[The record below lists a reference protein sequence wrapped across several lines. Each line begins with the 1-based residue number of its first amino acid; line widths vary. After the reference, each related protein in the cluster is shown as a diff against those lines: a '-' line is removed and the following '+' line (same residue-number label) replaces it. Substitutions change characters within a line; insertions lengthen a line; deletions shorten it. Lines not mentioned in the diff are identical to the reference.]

1 MKFKKSLVSVLSTAT
16 FLSSICS
23 ALAFAEE
30 SDKINH
36 AQKSCE
42 ATQTPNT
49 KSCLDEFTFDGKKI
63 QSGTDTS
70 KLKLDLFEGDNLNT
84 ALLYGL
90 EFIISED
97 SSPYVDDKES
107 ITKTANENKLIKESI
122 QSTIDYIRRNRAN
135 NNDKNFELFKRLH
148 IIEIMLQNDNDANTN
163 PTVLKFISSMK
174 SAYQTIL
181 SRSVAKQILDDNRDK
196 IESKLSSET
205 YSASADAISTIPQ
218 DGFNIG
224 IFSGISTNQQGTET
238 SFYKIDNS
246 GNLGISIGTGLKDY
260 LSANA
265 SCAFGITN
273 SIIFYSL
280 EEFLDS
286 GMDRGNISF
295 LKLKDDDLKKIII
308 SRKQMQNDENEI
320 LVKIKTSIEPFLK
333 SSGTVPQ
340 NLAFKMPEPTYLS
353 KSEKHFGISAKSK
366 LAAEASCLE
375 HAGMNV
381 STDASIHKIKSYHPY
396 LDLIDENLF
405 ITDYFDNIDG
415 LITYLKT
422 SKTAKY
428 KYIKE
433 LAENGI
439 NKDELRI
446 ILQNLTGNLKE
457 YNSLLAIIADN
468 NSGKDEIENAR
479 AKKKS
484 IEKDWIGSDIQSKS
498 KLNRES
504 MLKTAITIG
513 AYLRNLDTEQGNK
526 ELFSPLYDEIK
537 NLSLLQKFTSKL
549 FFKSYHNT
557 FSTSRVLNTE
567 SVTGEANFDIPLT
580 GKTSLSITYS
590 DTGSPLYTENSQDVD
605 ITAKLPI
612 VHGKL
617 YGSNTLK
624 EQFKKYIKAFSDRSE
639 SVNKIFADCF
649 KLMDKEFDNVISE
662 HKLEKQFSI
671 PSVVAVKDYVTMKFL
686 LTKIPK
692 TTSRDLTA
700 LPGCELLTKEK
711 DEMVLKQTK
720 RIDSKNVDISLLKD
734 TNGYGISVNA
744 GKSSSRIGGDSLI
757 YLTNKFNTSK
767 LGQNFAEENSLW
779 DKFKESQRDSL
790 GSLII
795 NIASDKSNARYE
807 LQGIYSTIVKNIKN
821 ASNINKEEK
830 TSLLSDSEK
839 LFREFLDSCEEFK
852 KSDTEESK
860 AGNYSKAISKLDDI
874 LALNYKQ
881 VWIKALAAANK

>member
-16 FLSSICS
+16 FLSSICGAS
-23 ALAFAEE
+23 AFAKE
-30 SDKINH
+30 SDEIGP
-36 AQKSCE
+36 AEETYE
-42 ATQTPNT
+42 ATQNPNMT
-49 KSCLDEFTFDGKKI
+49 SHLDEFTFDGKKI
-63 QSGTDTS
+63 QSSTDTS
-70 KLKLDLFEGDNLNT
+70 KLKLDLFEGNNLNT
-84 ALLYGL
+84 ALLHGL
-90 EFIISED
+90 EFIVSED

-107 ITKTANENKLIKESI
+107 VTKTANENKLIKESM
-122 QSTIDYIRRNRAN
+122 QSTIDYIKNHTEN
-135 NNDKNFELFKRLH
+135 NNDNNLEIFKRLH
-148 IIEIMLQNDNDANTN
+148 TIEIMLKSEKSTNNN

-196 IESKLSSET
+196 IESKMSSET
-205 YSASADAISTIPQ
+205 YSASADATSTIPQ
-218 DGFNIG
+218 EGFNIG
-224 IFSGISTNQQGTET
+224 IFSGISTNQQTAET

-246 GNLGISIGTGLKDY
+246 GSLGVSIGTGLNDY

-286 GMDRGNISF
+286 GMDKGNISF
-295 LKLKDDDLKKIII
+295 LKLKDDDLKKIIL
-308 SRKQMQNDENEI
+308 SRKQMQSDENEI

-333 SSGTVPQ
+333 SSGIIPQ
-340 NLAFKMPEPTYLS
+340 NLAFKMPEPTYLGT
-353 KSEKHFGISAKSK
+353 SERKLGINAKSK

-375 HAGMNV
+375 HAGMNI
-381 STDASIHKIKSYHPY
+381 STDASVHKIKSYHPY

-405 ITDYFDNIDG
+405 ITDYFDNVDD
-415 LITYLKT
+415 LIKYLKT

-433 LAENGI
+433 LAETGI
-439 NKDELRI
+439 NKDELKI
-446 ILQNLTGNLKE
+446 IIQNLTGSLKE
-457 YNSLLAIIADN
+457 YNSLLTIIADN
-468 NSGKDEIENAR
+468 NSSTDEIENAR
-479 AKKKS
+479 DKKKN
-484 IEKDWIGSDIQSKS
+484 IERDWIGSDIQSKS
-498 KLNRES
+498 KLHRES

-513 AYLRNLDTEQGNK
+513 AYLRSLDTEQGNK

-580 GKTSLSITYS
+580 GKTSLSVTYS
-590 DTGSPLYTENSQDVD
+590 DTESPLYTENSQDVD

-617 YGSNTLK
+617 YGSGTLK

-639 SVNKIFADCF
+639 SVNKLLADCF
-649 KLMDKEFDNVISE
+649 MLMDKEFDNVVSD
-662 HKLEKQFSI
+662 HKLEKQFSV

-720 RIDSKNVDISLLKD
+720 RIDSKNVDISLLKN
-734 TNGYGISVNA
+734 TNGYGVSVNA
-744 GKSSSRIGGDSLI
+744 GKSSSRIGSDSLI

-767 LGQNFAEENSLW
+767 LGQSLTEKNSLW
-779 DKFKESQRDSL
+779 DKFKESQREPL
-790 GSLII
+790 GSLIT
-795 NIASDKSNARYE
+795 NIANEKSNARYE
-807 LQGIYSTIVKNIKN
+807 LQGIYSAIVKNIKT
-821 ASNINKEEK
+821 ASNTTKEEK
-830 TSLLSDSEK
+830 RTLLGDSEK

-860 AGNYSKAISKLDDI
+860 AKNYEQAISGLDTI